1 MFAGYFRQEG
11 KQTSEREKI
20 GLPSGQRWLVDA
32 SWSMRAS
39 EAPPICLLRGGLEN
53 ASLFLIFFLLF
64 RDSTYF
70 VRWTVWVAQNSSDSF
85 YSLAHCCLLLC
96 HCSFLSQPAVASP
109 FTQWK
114 QHSLTHWSFFTYCD
128 WWKNHNNNNNFASH
142 PICSTQLFQYYFN
155 KTSANSIIKRNLH
168 QLYDEA
174 SFNYTQNYLNF
185 IFVKISLNLCV
196 PKLWCATNK
205 RSSPNHFTSQ

>member
-1 MFAGYFRQEG
+1 MRKEDDEKASSELFPQSRKFAGFMFAGYFRQEG

-70 VRWTVWVAQNSSDSF
+70 VR
-85 YSLAHCCLLLC
+85 
-96 HCSFLSQPAVASP
+96 
-109 FTQWK
+109 
-114 QHSLTHWSFFTYCD
+114 
-128 WWKNHNNNNNFASH
+128 
-142 PICSTQLFQYYFN
+142 
-155 KTSANSIIKRNLH
+155 
-168 QLYDEA
+168 
-174 SFNYTQNYLNF
+174 
-185 IFVKISLNLCV
+185 
-196 PKLWCATNK
+196 
-205 RSSPNHFTSQ
+205 